1 MINFPYEGQKHSAT
15 IIMLPYREDIWL
27 NAGED
32 ARKTILDMAK
42 IITQYEKLILIVDPS
57 IIDIVKKNFNLT
69 NVSIIE
75 AKYNDAWARD
85 IMPIFVIENN
95 KVKAISFDFNA
106 WGGKIDGLYEN
117 YEDDR
122 KIKTTICQ
130 KLGITEKK
138 VPFILEGGSINTN
151 GKGVLITTEACLL
164 SKGRNPKYSKEEIE
178 TILKENLGLN
188 EVIWLENGIV
198 EDETNEHVDNMA
210 VFLDENTIALASSDK
225 GQQAKYSKSA
235 YDKLVKLGYSV
246 IKIPVPEPDLF
257 LTEDEEK
264 LIVIDSEAKQRLSN
278 AKLAASYINF
288 YQSDK
293 YILLP
298 QFGVKEDNI
307 AYNILN
313 NFYQGNKKIYRINSR
328 SILVSGG
335 NIHCITMQIPE
346 VKYESKN

>member
-1 MINFPYEGQKHSAT
+1 MINFPYEGQKHFAT
-15 IIMLPYREDIWL
+15 IIMLPYRKDIWL

-42 IITQYEKLILIVDPS
+42 IITKYEKLILIADPS
-57 IIDIVKKNFNLT
+57 IIDLIKKDFALT
-69 NVSIIE
+69 NITIIE

-85 IMPIFVIENN
+85 IMPLFVIEDN
-95 KVKAISFDFNA
+95 KLKAISFDFNA

-130 KLGITEKK
+130 KLNLPEKK

-151 GKGVLITTEACLL
+151 GKGVLLTTKACLL
-164 SKGRNPKYSKEEIE
+164 SEGRNPRYSKEEIE
-178 TILKENLGLN
+178 NILKENLGLN
-188 EVIWLENGIV
+188 EIIWLENGIV
-198 EDETNEHVDNMA
+198 DDETNEHVDNMA
-210 VFLDENTIALASSDK
+210 VFLDENTIALASSEK
-225 GQQAKYSKSA
+225 GLQAKYSKSA
-235 YDKLVKLGYSV
+235 YDMLIKLGYNV
-246 IKIPVPEPDLF
+246 IKIPVPNPDLY
-257 LTEDEEK
+257 LTEAEEK
-264 LIVIDSEAKQRLSN
+264 LIIIDNKAKKRLSN
-278 AKLAASYINF
+278 TKLAASYINF
-288 YQSDK
+288 YQGDK

-298 QFGVKEDNI
+298 QFGVKEDDI

-313 NFYQGNKKIYRINSR
+313 DFYKGNKTIYRINSR

-346 VKYESKN
+346 VKHESKN